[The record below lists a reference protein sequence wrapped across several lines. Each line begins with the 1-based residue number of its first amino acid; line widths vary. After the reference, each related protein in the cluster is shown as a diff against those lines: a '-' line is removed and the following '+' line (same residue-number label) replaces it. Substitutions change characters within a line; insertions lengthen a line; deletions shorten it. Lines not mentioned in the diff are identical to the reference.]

1 MIPSLDRLI
10 GISIYCTN
18 TEGIGG
24 KIKSSPEKF
33 FVSEILREKSLDKI
47 SSSGGYA
54 VYKLKKQG
62 IDTNHALSDIFTK
75 YGLRLKALGL
85 KDANATTEQYVCDM
99 TTGRSTNTLVTNRY
113 TLEKIGLL
121 QKPLT
126 KKDMIGNHFKIK
138 IEDADFSKISEFH
151 DQDKILNFFGY
162 QRFGSRRPVSHL
174 IGKAILQKNFDQAV
188 ETLVS
193 YTSEYDLPHNN
204 KIREMFK
211 DRSNYQKVFNE
222 IPPQMDIERIV
233 VDEMI
238 NHGDALKALRAIP
251 IQLRRFF
258 VEAFQ
263 SFVFN
268 QTVSRAHEFGEDML
282 LPNQGDVCFDKDDNL
297 GRYQNDPQQRLT
309 VPLVGYSYSKKNRFD
324 NFISQILVEQQITP
338 KDFFVKEMQEA
349 SQEGGFR
356 QATMSCSDFSIKESY
371 IDFTL
376 SRGSYAT
383 ILLREIMKPSDPV
396 AAGF

>member
-1 MIPSLDRLI
+1 
-10 GISIYCTN
+10 
-18 TEGIGG
+18 
-24 KIKSSPEKF
+24 
-33 FVSEILREKSLDKI
+33 
-47 SSSGGYA
+47 

-99 TTGRSTNTLVTNRY
+99 TTGRSTSTLVTNRY

-126 KKDMIGNHFKIK
+126 KKDMVGNHFKIK
-138 IEDADFSKISEFH
+138 IENANFSKISQFNE
-151 DQDKILNFFGY
+151 QDKIINFFGY

-174 IGKAILQKNFDQAV
+174 IGKAILQKNFDHAI
-188 ETLVS
+188 ETLLS

-204 KIREMFK
+204 KIREMLK
-211 DRSNYQKVFNE
+211 DKSNYSKVFKE
-222 IPPQMDIERIV
+222 VPPQMDIERIV
-233 VDEMI
+233 LDEMI
-238 NHGDALKALRAIP
+238 NHGDSLKALRAIP

-268 QTVSRAHEFGEDML
+268 QTISQAYEFGEDL
-282 LPNQGDVCFDKDDNL
+282 LRPKQGDVCFDKDDNL
-297 GRYQNDPQQRLT
+297 GRYQNDPQQRLA
-309 VPLVGYSYSKKNRFD
+309 VPLVGYSYSKKSRFD
-324 NFISQILVEQQITP
+324 NFVSQILIGQQITP
-338 KDFFVKEMQEA
+338 KDFFVKEMQEV
-349 SQEGGFR
+349 SEEGGFR
-356 QATMSCSDFSIKESY
+356 QVVMMCKDFVIKEPY

-383 ILLREIMKPSDPV
+383 ILLREIMKPLDPV